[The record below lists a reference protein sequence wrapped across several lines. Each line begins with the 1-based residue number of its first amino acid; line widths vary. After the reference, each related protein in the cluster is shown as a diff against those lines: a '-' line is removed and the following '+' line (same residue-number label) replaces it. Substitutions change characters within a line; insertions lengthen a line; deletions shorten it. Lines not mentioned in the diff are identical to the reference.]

1 MKGEVTMNNK
11 QYKQIPQFRNEDE
24 EAAFWLEHDFTEY
37 ADPAHRVNLTFPNL
51 KPSTQ
56 SVTIRLPKPLVHNIK
71 LLANEQDV
79 PYQSLLKTLLDEK
92 VKEKIAIKT
101 KSARHT
107 V

>member
-1 MKGEVTMNNK
+1 MSNK
-11 QYKQIPQFRNEDE
+11 QYRQIPKFKDEDE
-24 EAAFWLEHDFTEY
+24 EAAFWLEHDFTDY
-37 ADPAHRVNLTFPNL
+37 ADPAKRVNLTFPNL

-56 SVTIRLPKPLVHNIK
+56 SVTIRLPKPLVYNIK

-92 VKEKIAIKT
+92 VKEKIALKA
-101 KSARHT
+101 KSVKHT